1 MRNEQEVLD
10 VATRVVL
17 SPDDHSPP
25 SPRDDSAGDHARDAV
40 PPDAPA
46 ALKDDIPHEVTPE
59 IKKAMLAAACGRQLV
74 DRLAALQNEEV
85 TKYTGISRSELGLR
99 VWNAPMADVAK
110 RLGLKQHV
118 LRRICRLY
126 EVPTPPKG
134 YFQTSFAH
142 RQIRWTRCCRAR
154 NAMTAAPP
162 LYEEHEVL
170 ERLQLRGYE
179 LGGLLNVGI
188 IAPVAGGPSGEPRY
202 CAETIDRLAVPQQ
215 RGRLSDALWWDFDL
229 KRPSFLPADAP
240 WARAIELPFY
250 PFDDERQQSWAHRYD
265 VYPVGRSNNWVKKT
279 CAKRETLSIAG
290 FDLDGGGSGTAC
302 IGRRKGEDHRGGPF
316 NPFRSRNRSSP
327 RFN

>member
-142 RQIRWTRCCRAR
+142 RQIRWTRVA
-154 NAMTAAPP
+154 
-162 LYEEHEVL
+162 V
-170 ERLQLRGYE
+170 G
-179 LGGLLNVGI
+179 LG
-188 IAPVAGGPSGEPRY
+188 
-202 CAETIDRLAVPQQ
+202 
-215 RGRLSDALWWDFDL
+215 
-229 KRPSFLPADAP
+229 
-240 WARAIELPFY
+240 
-250 PFDDERQQSWAHRYD
+250 
-265 VYPVGRSNNWVKKT
+265 
-279 CAKRETLSIAG
+279 TL
-290 FDLDGGGSGTAC
+290 
-302 IGRRKGEDHRGGPF
+302 
-316 NPFRSRNRSSP
+316 
-327 RFN
+327 